1 MAAEETAA
9 ATQSQ
14 SEAKPAVEAPPTT
27 LATATTEEGTQ
38 TQTAETQATQ
48 STETTKPGET
58 TTETKPAAEAAKPL
72 VPEKYEFTAPEGTE
86 FDPTVIEA
94 YSAAA
99 KVAGLSQEAAQ
110 KLIETM
116 TPALAARQTEQY
128 KAVQEEWRTTS
139 STDNE
144 FGGDKLK
151 ENLGVA
157 KKALDQFDPLPT
169 GTTTTPL
176 RTLLESTGLGNHPE
190 VLRVLYRVGKA
201 ISEDKFV
208 AGRQAATAE
217 EDPVAKLYP
226 TMQPKK

>member
-1 MAAEETAA
+1 MAVEETAA
-9 ATQSQ
+9 ATQTQ
-14 SEAKPAVEAPPTT
+14 SETAASTEAPATT
-27 LATATTEEGTQ
+27 LATATTEAGTQ
-38 TQTAETQATQ
+38 TQTTETQATQ
-48 STETTKPGET
+48 STETAE
-58 TTETKPAAEAAKPL
+58 TTETTEAGKTAATV

-116 TPALAARQTEQY
+116 TPALAARQLEQVT
-128 KAVQEEWRTTS
+128 AIQEGWRTAS
-139 STDNE
+139 STDKE
-144 FGGDKLK
+144 FGGDKLQ

-176 RTLLESTGLGNHPE
+176 RTLLETTGLGNHPE
-190 VLRVLYRVGKA
+190 ILRMLYRAGKA
-201 ISEDKFV
+201 ISEDTFV
-208 AGRQAATAE
+208 GGRTV
-217 EDPVAKLYP
+217 PVTDDAKSFYP
-226 TMQPKK
+226 NSDMK

>member
-1 MAAEETAA
+1 MAAETAPAIPNPSDATPPETP
-9 ATQSQ
+9 ATPV
-14 SEAKPAVEAPPTT
+14 APATNEP
-27 LATATTEEGTQ
+27 GTQ
-38 TQTAETQATQ
+38 TPPVEPQT
-48 STETTKPGET
+48 P
-58 TTETKPAAEAAKPL
+58 PAPAPVEPPAPTPAPAPV
-72 VPEKYEFTAPEGTE
+72 VPEKYEFKAPEGTE
-86 FDPTVIEA
+86 YDPTVIEA

-99 KVAGLSQEAAQ
+99 KTAGLSQEVAQ

-116 TPALAARQTEQY
+116 TPALAARQLEQVT
-128 KAVQEEWRTTS
+128 AIQEGWRTAS
-139 STDNE
+139 STDKE

-176 RTLLESTGLGNHPE
+176 RTLLETTGLGNHPE
-190 VLRVLYRVGKA
+190 VLRVLYRVGQA

-208 AGRQAATAE
+208 AGRQAAAAE